1 MWFSLGSRGE
11 AVSPGRSLRRL
22 ALPRRPWEPG
32 LKLFVGDSP
41 PVLGP
46 RQAAH
51 PLLSEA

>member
-1 MWFSLGSRGE
+1 MVFFGQQRRGC
-11 AVSPGRSLRRL
+11 VSWQEFKETCSSKEI
-22 ALPRRPWEPG
+22 WEPG